1 MLSLFFFFKKIGRHQ
16 SGKRERERERRG
28 ERARESVTEKVVEKA
43 ATVSPPKS
51 DILIFFPAKRKELVK
66 NSLLLLFLK

>member
-1 MLSLFFFFKKIGRHQ
+1 MLSFFFYFKLVVTNLE
-16 SGKRERERERRG
+16 REREREG